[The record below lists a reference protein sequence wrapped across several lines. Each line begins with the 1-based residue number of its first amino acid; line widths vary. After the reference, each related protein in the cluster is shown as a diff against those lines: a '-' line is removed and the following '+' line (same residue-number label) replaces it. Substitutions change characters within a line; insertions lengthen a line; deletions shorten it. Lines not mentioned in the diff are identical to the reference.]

1 MRKSLSDYRTVIAHI
16 AADRGESQGRLAFL
30 RAYGASVSWTD
41 EIATFEG
48 DTIHFVHACPARCPS
63 LFESANVILGRC
75 PEHDDDAGCRRQYER
90 LHLANPG
97 PMREHRCVSD
107 AAKFWADWLAT
118 RSAKEDAGRM
128 VREQIVA
135 EHTSAEYRYI
145 AAVCLRKAVETM
157 GDGEPLRPFRTRM
170 LRTAR
175 AHEAEAKAELDAAH
189 KACED
194 AGIPVNSSPILPLL

>member
-30 RAYGASVSWTD
+30 RAYGASVSWT
-41 EIATFEG
+41 
-48 DTIHFVHACPARCPS
+48 
-63 LFESANVILGRC
+63 
-75 PEHDDDAGCRRQYER
+75 
-90 LHLANPG
+90 
-97 PMREHRCVSD
+97 
-107 AAKFWADWLAT
+107 
-118 RSAKEDAGRM
+118 DAGRM